1 MPTHKDDL
9 VELAR
14 ICLNHAPVLDADA
27 IQDPIV
33 AAGRRAI
40 VNRVTPDL
48 ANEDFNPAQ
57 PNVWNKTFYQ
67 RIIQTKSG

>member
-1 MPTHKDDL
+1 MPTHKDRL
-9 VELAR
+9 TELAR
-14 ICLNHAPVLDADA
+14 ICINHAPVLDADA

-40 VNRVTPDL
+40 VNPVTLDL
-48 ANEDFNPAQ
+48 ANEETNLAQ